1 MTASES
7 LGVSATDD
15 ITQSPSSVI
24 TSNGETTLSSTT
36 GDVTLDGENDF
47 QGTVNASGAN
57 VALNDVNGI
66 ELGTITASES
76 LGVSATDDITQSPSS
91 VITSN
96 GETTLSSTTGDV
108 TLDGENDFQGTVNAS
123 GANVALND
131 VNGIELGTITA
142 SESLGVSATDDITQ
156 SPSSV
161 ITSNGETTLSSTTGD
176 VTLDGENDF
185 QGTVNASGANVAL
198 NDVNGIELGTI
209 SASESLG
216 VSATDDIT
224 QSPSSVIT
232 SNGETTLSSTTGDVT
247 LDGENDFQGTV
258 NASGANVALNDV
270 NGIELGTITA
280 SESLG
285 VSATDDITQSPSSVI
300 TSNGETTLSST
311 TGDVTLD
318 GENDFQGTVNASGA
332 NVALND
338 VNGIEL
344 GTITASESL
353 GVSATDDITQSPSSV
368 ITSNGETTLSS
379 TTGDVTLDGE
389 NDFQGT
395 VNASGA
401 NVALNDVN
409 GIELGTI
416 TASESLGVSAT
427 A

>member
-1 MTASES
+1 M
-7 LGVSATDD
+7 
-15 ITQSPSSVI
+15 Q
-24 TSNGETTLSSTT
+24 
-36 GDVTLDGENDF
+36 
-47 QGTVNASGAN
+47 QH
-57 VALNDVNGI
+57 
-66 ELGTITASES
+66 
-76 LGVSATDDITQSPSS
+76 
-91 VITSN
+91 
-96 GETTLSSTTGDV
+96 
-108 TLDGENDFQGTVNAS
+108 
-123 GANVALND
+123 
-131 VNGIELGTITA
+131 
-142 SESLGVSATDDITQ
+142 DITQ

-344 GTITASESL
+344 GTISASESL

-379 TTGDVTLDGE
+379 TTGDVTLDGRT
-389 NDFQGT
+389 NQFKGKINLNAKNAKINATSKLNLGDIKLNTKLQGT
-395 VNASGA
+395 GAPNDTLNASDISNIITKDFS
-401 NVALNDVN
+401 NVEKNIKIVTDNLKNLFSNKLENNNLTASIIERLNFPNTNNISLVSIPPEKIEVEKITFSELVLMNEKSQNKDVN
-409 GIELGTI
+409 SDIIIALAENSAIKLINSGVNLPEGVEQEFYVIKQDKDNKGIN
-416 TASESLGVSAT
+416 
-427 A
+427 